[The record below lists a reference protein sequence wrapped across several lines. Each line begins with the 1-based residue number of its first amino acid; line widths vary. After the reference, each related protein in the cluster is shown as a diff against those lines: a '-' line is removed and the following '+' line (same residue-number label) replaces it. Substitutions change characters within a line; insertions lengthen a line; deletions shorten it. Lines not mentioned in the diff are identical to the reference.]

1 MDGLK
6 EGVKNLDKHIE
17 NLQSFGQTVVV
28 AFNRYAND
36 TDEELDFVRQH
47 CEEMG
52 VGFAINNAF
61 MEGGDGA
68 IELANLVVNTI
79 ENNPSQPLTFT
90 YDETDSVE
98 EKVTKIAC
106 ELYGAKQVLFGPAAR
121 KKIQMIKDLGYTN
134 FPVCIAKTQYSFS
147 TDRNSMG
154 CFRLQFCRA
163 RYRNQCGCR
172 NAGSSGWRN
181 DAYAGI
187 AERTA
192 GIAH

>member
-1 MDGLK
+1 
-6 EGVKNLDKHIE
+6 
-17 NLQSFGQTVVV
+17 
-28 AFNRYAND
+28 
-36 TDEELDFVRQH
+36 
-47 CEEMG
+47 
-52 VGFAINNAF
+52 

-134 FPVCIAKTQYSFS
+134 FPVCIAKTQYSILYRPE
-147 TDRNSMG
+147 TLWG
-154 CFRLQFCRA
+154 GFRLQLCRA
-163 RYRNQCGCR
+163 RHRHQMQVQKC
-172 NAGSSGWRN
+172 W
-181 DAYAGI
+181 
-187 AERTA
+187 
-192 GIAH
+192 

>member
-1 MDGLK
+1 MHGGVDVDKIKEPNMDGLK

-106 ELYGAKQVLFGPAAR
+106 ELYGAKQVLFGPLPAR
-121 KKIQMIKDLGYTN
+121 
-134 FPVCIAKTQYSFS
+134 
-147 TDRNSMG
+147 R
-154 CFRLQFCRA
+154 FR
-163 RYRNQCGCR
+163 
-172 NAGSSGWRN
+172 
-181 DAYAGI
+181 
-187 AERTA
+187 
-192 GIAH
+192 